1 MKTITVEI
9 HDTIAIVKIN
19 RPKAFNSMNE
29 QMSIDARQA
38 LADIRQNNTIRA
50 MILTGEGRSFCAG
63 AELNDELSG
72 GDAQHS
78 AGSRLNATMRDH
90 TNPWIHDLHNMPI
103 PIVVAIN
110 GVAAG
115 AGAGLALAGDI
126 SIAANSAAFVLTFS
140 AKLGLI
146 PDVGLTWQLSRRIG
160 MARATAIALLGDKI
174 SAEQAVEW
182 GLIWQSVDDDKLMEV
197 AMSTANRLA
206 KMPRHAALE
215 LRQALHHAQT
225 MPLEAQLD
233 YERKRQCVLIEKPE
247 FKEGVA
253 AFKEKRTPD
262 FR

>member
-1 MKTITVEI
+1 METITVEI
-9 HDTIAIVKIN
+9 RDTIAIVKLN
-19 RPKAFNSMNE
+19 RPNVLNSMTE
-29 QMSIDARQA
+29 QMAVDARQA

-50 MILTGEGRSFCAG
+50 MILTAEGRSFCAG

-72 GDAQHS
+72 GDGQHS
-78 AGSRLNATMRDH
+78 AGSLLNATMRDH
-90 TNPWIHDLHNMPI
+90 TNPWIQDLYNMPM
-103 PIVVAIN
+103 PVVVAIN

-115 AGAGLALAGDI
+115 AGVGLALAGDI
-126 SIAANSAAFVLTFS
+126 SIAAHSATFVLTFS

-146 PDVGLTWQLSRRIG
+146 PDVGVTWQLSRRIG
-160 MARATAIALLGDKI
+160 LARATAAALLGDKI
-174 SAEQAVEW
+174 SAQQAVEW

-197 AMSTANRLA
+197 ALSTANRLA

-233 YERKRQCVLIEKPE
+233 YERQRQCILIEKPE

-253 AFKEKRTPD
+253 AFKEKRAPD
-262 FR
+262 SR

>member
-1 MKTITVEI
+1 MKTITVEMR
-9 HDTIAIVKIN
+9 DTIAIMKIN
-19 RPKAFNSMNE
+19 RPEAFNSMNE
-29 QMSIDARQA
+29 QLSVDAREA
-38 LADIRQNNTIRA
+38 LANIRENTDIRA

-63 AELNDELSG
+63 AELNDELSS
-72 GDAQHS
+72 GDEQSS
-78 AGSRLNATMRDH
+78 AGSLLNVTMRDY
-90 TNPWIHDLHNMPI
+90 TNPWISDLHTMPMPVI
-103 PIVVAIN
+103 VAIN

-115 AGAGLALAGDI
+115 AGVGLALAGDI
-126 SIAANSAAFVLTFS
+126 SIAAKSAAFILTFS

-160 MARATAIALLGDKI
+160 MARATAVALLGDKI

-182 GLIWQSVDDDKLMEV
+182 GLIWQSVDDDQLMEV

-225 MPLEAQLD
+225 TSLDAQLD
-233 YERKRQCVLIEKPE
+233 YERDRQCVLVEKPE

-253 AFKEKRTPD
+253 AFKEKRSPD

>member
-9 HDTIAIVKIN
+9 QDTIAIVKIN
-19 RPKAFNSMNE
+19 RPEVFNSMNE

-63 AELNDELSG
+63 AELTDELSG

-90 TNPWIHDLHNMPI
+90 TNPWIHDLHNMSI
-103 PIVVAIN
+103 PVIVAIN

-115 AGAGLALAGDI
+115 AGVGLALAGDI
-126 SIAANSAAFVLTFS
+126 SIAAHSAAFVLTFS

-160 MARATAIALLGDKI
+160 MARATAVSLLGDKI
-174 SAEQAVEW
+174 SAQQAVEW

-197 AMSTANRLA
+197 AMSTAKRLA
-206 KMPRHAALE
+206 QMPRHAALE

-233 YERKRQCVLIEKPE
+233 YERRRQCVLIEKSE

-253 AFKEKRTPD
+253 AFKEKRAPN
-262 FR
+262 FQ

>member
-1 MKTITVEI
+1 MKTVIVEI
-9 HDTIAIVKIN
+9 HDTIAIMKIN

-29 QMSIDARQA
+29 QMAIDARQA
-38 LADIRQNNTIRA
+38 LANIRQNTTIRA
-50 MILTGEGRSFCAG
+50 MILTSEGRSFCAG
-63 AELNDELSG
+63 AELNDELSN
-72 GDAQHS
+72 GDEQSS
-78 AGSRLNATMRDH
+78 AGSLLNATMRDF
-90 TNPWIHDLHNMPI
+90 TNPWIEDLHTMPI

-115 AGAGLALAGDI
+115 AGVGLALAGDI
-126 SIAANSAAFVLTFS
+126 SIAARSAAFVLTFS

-160 MARATAIALLGDKI
+160 MARATAAALLGDKI
-174 SAEQAVEW
+174 TAEQAVEW

-197 AMSTANRLA
+197 AMSTAKQLA

-215 LRQALHHAQT
+215 LRQALHHAQM

-233 YERKRQCVLIEKPE
+233 YERERQCVLIEKPE

-253 AFKEKRTPD
+253 AFREKRDPN
-262 FR
+262 FK